1 MIRHLIFMTLLAGLG
16 ACVDDSRA
24 SLAEDM
30 GVVPDAPADAGDA
43 GDVDTGTMDG
53 GDTNTKADGGDFV
66 VPYFCD
72 EPGMVAAKSTD
83 LLFELPA
90 GLPESPGPITADFF
104 NSDDVNTTT
113 FTVPT
118 NQKTNGFR
126 AIWKP
131 LEDDL
136 VFYTVYNVALAYD
149 ALRLRYV
156 ILLDYQPV
164 PAKITVWDRDR
175 TQILDQYTGY
185 VVDRGVIQPGES
197 LVFDVEIDQ
206 SYLPEARTYDLILAG
221 YEDLQNTG
229 HQVDMNKIVVFNGS
243 FDIPAH
249 PCFVKASP
257 LYAPTFVPTAD
268 EAALHEARLG
278 VGLYQNFQ
286 IWVDGHLLES
296 ASVAPHEIDVTGK
309 TSAKIKI
316 LGYPPSA
323 KVEMGPWIAEVIF
336 PVLGDAVLPDRWN
349 VAFPRTNGGEGKPYI
364 PVWRGEFEVPLP
376 EVPSVDLQLL
386 GTHTPYVP
394 NVDPDGTKHPEAPI
408 LWDQRSN
415 VIRFVRTDVN

>member
-1 MIRHLIFMTLLAGLG
+1 
-16 ACVDDSRA
+16 
-24 SLAEDM
+24 
-30 GVVPDAPADAGDA
+30 
-43 GDVDTGTMDG
+43 
-53 GDTNTKADGGDFV
+53 
-66 VPYFCD
+66 
-72 EPGMVAAKSTD
+72 
-83 LLFELPA
+83 
-90 GLPESPGPITADFF
+90 
-104 NSDDVNTTT
+104 
-113 FTVPT
+113 
-118 NQKTNGFR
+118 
-126 AIWKP
+126 
-131 LEDDL
+131 
-136 VFYTVYNVALAYD
+136 
-149 ALRLRYV
+149 
-156 ILLDYQPV
+156 
-164 PAKITVWDRDR
+164 
-175 TQILDQYTGY
+175 
-185 VVDRGVIQPGES
+185 
-197 LVFDVEIDQ
+197 
-206 SYLPEARTYDLILAG
+206 
-221 YEDLQNTG
+221 
-229 HQVDMNKIVVFNGS
+229 
-243 FDIPAH
+243 
-249 PCFVKASP
+249 
-257 LYAPTFVPTAD
+257 VPTAD